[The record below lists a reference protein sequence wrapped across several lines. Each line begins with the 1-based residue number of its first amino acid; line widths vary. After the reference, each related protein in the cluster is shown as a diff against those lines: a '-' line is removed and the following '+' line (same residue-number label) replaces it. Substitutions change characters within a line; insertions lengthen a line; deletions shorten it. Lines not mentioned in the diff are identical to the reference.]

1 MHSLQVACD
10 GDPSLTVLSV
20 DGVGAFDLI
29 SRQAML
35 TALRDT
41 PDANAILPFVRL
53 FYGSP
58 WTLRQARRS
67 GRRGG
72 HRQQPWRLLAASRE
86 RGGRLVKRGIG
97 LGLGRWFRDE
107 LAPDRHAQTVVGQ
120 DDGGTL
126 QRCQAAAV
134 ARRTCELLQ
143 DVLTKNA
150 FAGSDGAKRVG
161 PGSKVGCGGVRRG
174 TAEAETSVAK
184 RQMGPPESEVGQ
196 RVLRAAWTCGAE
208 PSNAA
213 CCGRVPQP
221 NHGSE
226 GWRNGTEDVLCTGAC
241 TIKQQQP
248 SDLEVWKSGK

>member
-1 MHSLQVACD
+1 MPM
-10 GDPSLTVLSV
+10 PSCHLCGSFTV
-20 DGVGAFDLI
+20 
-29 SRQAML
+29 
-35 TALRDT
+35 
-41 PDANAILPFVRL
+41 
-53 FYGSP
+53 
-58 WTLRQARRS
+58 
-67 GRRGG
+67 RRGRFVKRG
-72 HRQQPWRLLAASRE
+72 GQVGEEGIVNNLGGCSLPAASE
-86 RGGRLVKRGIG
+86 VGRLVKRGIG

-161 PGSKVGCGGVRRG
+161 PGSKVGCGGVRRC
-174 TAEAETSVAK
+174 TAEAETAVAK
-184 RQMGPPESEVGQ
+184 RQMGPAESEVGQ
-196 RVLRAAWTCGAE
+196 RVLRGSVDLQEQSQAMQHAAVVFR
-208 PSNAA
+208 SK
-213 CCGRVPQP
+213 
-221 NHGSE
+221 HGSE

-248 SDLEVWKSGK
+248 SNLEVWRSGK

>member
-1 MHSLQVACD
+1 MMLRSRSRTFAATVA
-10 GDPSLTVLSV
+10 P
-20 DGVGAFDLI
+20 
-29 SRQAML
+29 
-35 TALRDT
+35 
-41 PDANAILPFVRL
+41 
-53 FYGSP
+53 
-58 WTLRQARRS
+58 
-67 GRRGG
+67 
-72 HRQQPWRLLAASRE
+72 
-86 RGGRLVKRGIG
+86 
-97 LGLGRWFRDE
+97 WFRDE

-196 RVLRAAWTCGAE
+196 RVLRGSVDLQEQSQAMQHAAVVFR
-208 PSNAA
+208 SK
-213 CCGRVPQP
+213 
-221 NHGSE
+221 HGSE

-241 TIKQQQP
+241 TIKQLQP
-248 SDLEVWKSGK
+248 SHLEVWKSGK